1 MTERA
6 ESIPTGA
13 HWGVYDVLVEDGRV
27 VGSRPWAED
36 PDPAPL
42 HAALPGTVYHPT
54 RIARPMVRAGY
65 HNAGPES
72 DTAGRGAEPFVP
84 VSWDRALELVAG
96 ELGRVKRDHGS
107 EAIFAGSYG
116 WASSGKIHHPKTL
129 IRRLLNL
136 HGGATDSVGNYSCGA
151 ALVVAPYVIGT
162 AAPVGMQATEWR
174 NIAAHTRLIVSF
186 GGMAPKNLQ
195 ISFGGTGPHRA
206 RGWMARLGAAGIE
219 TVSISPLRDDTVA
232 ELGARW
238 LPIRPNADTAL
249 MLGLAHTLM
258 AEDLHD
264 RAFLERYCAGFGRFA
279 AYLDGTADGTVKD
292 AGWAAARCDIAA
304 EDIRALARRMAAT
317 RTMITLSYS
326 LQRADR
332 GEQPIWA
339 GIALA
344 AMLGQ
349 IGLPGGGFGIG
360 YGAMGSIGSEK
371 IAAGPR
377 GLPVGKDPTGSFIPV
392 ARISEMLLNPGGE
405 YDFDGERRSYP
416 DIRMVW
422 WAGGNPFHHHQDLNR
437 LLRAWR
443 KPETIV
449 VQDPF
454 WTPAARHADIVLP
467 AATALERNDFGA
479 GSRDS
484 TIYAMQKAVEPV
496 GEARSDYD
504 IVAGLA
510 GRMGLADAFTGG
522 RDELGWI
529 RESYDAFAG
538 RMAKEGAELPAFE
551 DFWREGR
558 VRVPEP
564 EDDFVL
570 FADFRADPEANP
582 LNTPSGKIELYS
594 ATVANYGYDDCPGH
608 PVWIEP
614 REWLGAPL
622 AARFPLHLVSNQ
634 PATRLHSQL
643 DPSPVSRAG
652 KVAGREAAT
661 LHLDDARARGIADGD
676 TVRLFNDRGQCLAG
690 AHVRDSVR
698 PGVVVLPT
706 GAWYDPAEPGE
717 IGALDRHG
725 NPNVLT
731 HDHGTSRL
739 AQATAAHSALV
750 EVERWEGPAEAV
762 AVHAPP
768 EAVEG

>member
-1 MTERA
+1 M
-6 ESIPTGA
+6 
-13 HWGVYDVLVEDGRV
+13 
-27 VGSRPWAED
+27 
-36 PDPAPL
+36 
-42 HAALPGTVYHPT
+42 
-54 RIARPMVRAGY
+54 
-65 HNAGPES
+65 
-72 DTAGRGAEPFVP
+72 
-84 VSWDRALELVAG
+84 
-96 ELGRVKRDHGS
+96 
-107 EAIFAGSYG
+107 
-116 WASSGKIHHPKTL
+116 
-129 IRRLLNL
+129 
-136 HGGATDSVGNYSCGA
+136 GNYSCGA

-249 MLGLAHTLM
+249 MLGLAHTLL

-292 AGWAAARCDIAA
+292 AEWAAARCDIAA
-304 EDIRALARRMAAT
+304 EEIRALARRMAAT

-344 AMLGQ
+344 CD
-349 IGLPGGGFGIG
+349 
-360 YGAMGSIGSEK
+360 
-371 IAAGPR
+371 AGPDR
-377 GLPVGKDPTGSFIPV
+377 PAGRRVRHRLRRDGVDREREDRRRA
-392 ARISEMLLNPGGE
+392 ARAACRQGP
-405 YDFDGERRSYP
+405 DGELHPGRPHLRNAAEPRRRSTTSTASGAATP
-416 DIRMVW
+416 TSAW
-422 WAGGNPFHHHQDLNR
+422 SGG
-437 LLRAWR
+437 
-443 KPETIV
+443 
-449 VQDPF
+449 
-454 WTPAARHADIVLP
+454 P
-467 AATALERNDFGA
+467 AATRSTTTRTSTGCSAPGA
-479 GSRDS
+479 SRRRSSCRTRSGRRRRAMPTSCCRRRPRWSATISAPAAAIPRS
-484 TIYAMQKAVEPV
+484 TPCSKAVEPV

-522 RDELGWI
+522 KDELGWI

-538 RMAKEGAELPAFE
+538 RMAQGGRGACRRSRISGATAACGCRSRRTTSCCSPISAPIP
-551 DFWREGR
+551 RR
-558 VRVPEP
+558 TRS
-564 EDDFVL
+564 
-570 FADFRADPEANP
+570 
-582 LNTPSGKIELYS
+582 NTPSGKIELYS

-643 DPSPVSRAG
+643 DPSPVSSGGQGGGARGGDHPPRRRARPRHRRRRHGQALQRPRPVPRRRAG
-652 KVAGREAAT
+652 
-661 LHLDDARARGIADGD
+661 
-676 TVRLFNDRGQCLAG
+676 
-690 AHVRDSVR
+690 
-698 PGVVVLPT
+698 
-706 GAWYDPAEPGE
+706 
-717 IGALDRHG
+717 
-725 NPNVLT
+725 
-731 HDHGTSRL
+731 
-739 AQATAAHSALV
+739 
-750 EVERWEGPAEAV
+750 
-762 AVHAPP
+762 
-768 EAVEG
+768 